1 MGKKKKN
8 KLFRVR
14 DTSDALL
21 EYKMRTLNC
30 SLVRGKVRSDEI
42 TYDLS
47 RHFDDYK
54 RYTNTT

>member
-14 DTSDALL
+14 DNSDALL

-54 RYTNTT
+54 R